1 MLNVKL
7 GLRRYAFSL
16 RHYNL
21 PLFLQSLTALYLA
34 TNLLHS
40 NAIDAPA

>member
-21 PLFLQSLTALYLA
+21 PLFFCNHLQRYTLPLSFC
-34 TNLLHS
+34 
-40 NAIDAPA
+40 IRMR